1 MADSYRDLIA
11 WKKAM
16 TFVREIYRATA
27 AFPKEEI
34 FGLTSQVRRAAVS
47 IPSNIAEGKGRYS
60 QRDFLHFLMQA
71 RGSINEVETQ
81 LLIAQDLGYLPDDQT
96 DELLRQSKELGKIL
110 NGLISSL
117 RKTADSSN

>member
-1 MADSYRDLIA
+1 MDSYRDLIA

-16 TFVREIYRATA
+16 ALVREIYRITA

-81 LLIAQDLGYLPDDQT
+81 LLIAQDLGYLVEEQT
-96 DELLRQSKELGKIL
+96 HQLLQQSKEVGKIL

-117 RKTADSSN
+117 RKTAESTS

>member
-47 IPSNIAEGKGRYS
+47 IPSNIAEAKGRYS

-81 LLIAQDLGYLPDDQT
+81 LLIAQELGYLPDDQT
-96 DELLRQSKELGKIL
+96 DELLCQSKELGKIL

>member
-16 TFVREIYRATA
+16 AFVREIYRMTA

-71 RGSINEVETQ
+71 RGSVNEVETQ
-81 LLIAQDLGYLPDDQT
+81 LLIAQDLGYLAEEQT
-96 DELLRQSKELGKIL
+96 NELLRQSQEVGKTSTVSFPVFEKQPNL
-110 NGLISSL
+110 
-117 RKTADSSN
+117 